1 MIKITFKREPY
12 DFRNVQNVIG
22 PFHLEDDIK
31 EGLYFDIIDELEFGL
46 VGVGVDG
53 YRIEVK
59 NDEDFIVID
68 DRISCELDHI
78 IKDILKGI
86 IDPKWELKAQQ

>member
-22 PFHLEDDIK
+22 PFHLEDDI
-31 EGLYFDIIDELEFGL
+31 EEELYFNIIDELEFGTF
-46 VGVGVDG
+46 GVGVDG

-59 NDEDFIVID
+59 NNEDFIVID
-68 DRISCELDHI
+68 DRISYELESI
-78 IKDILKGI
+78 IKNILGQ
-86 IDPKWELKAQQ
+86 DEDDE

>member
-22 PFHLEDDIK
+22 PFHLEDDI
-31 EGLYFDIIDELEFGL
+31 EEELYFNIIDELEFGTF
-46 VGVGVDG
+46 GVGVDG

-59 NDEDFIVID
+59 NNEYFIVID
-68 DRISCELDHI
+68 DRISYELESI
-78 IKDILKGI
+78 IKNILGQ
-86 IDPKWELKAQQ
+86 DEDDE

>member
-22 PFHLEDDIK
+22 PFHLEDDI
-31 EGLYFDIIDELEFGL
+31 EEELYFNIIDELEFGTF
-46 VGVGVDG
+46 GVGIDG

-59 NDEDFIVID
+59 NNEDFIVID
-68 DRISCELDHI
+68 DRISYELESI
-78 IKDILKGI
+78 IKNILGQ
-86 IDPKWELKAQQ
+86 DEDDE

>member
-22 PFHLEDDIK
+22 PFHLEDDI
-31 EGLYFDIIDELEFGL
+31 EEELYFNIIDELEFGMFG
-46 VGVGVDG
+46 VGVGG

-59 NDEDFIVID
+59 NNEAFIVID
-68 DRISCELDHI
+68 DRISYELEYV
-78 IKDILKGI
+78 IKDILGQ
-86 IDPKWELKAQQ
+86 DEDDE